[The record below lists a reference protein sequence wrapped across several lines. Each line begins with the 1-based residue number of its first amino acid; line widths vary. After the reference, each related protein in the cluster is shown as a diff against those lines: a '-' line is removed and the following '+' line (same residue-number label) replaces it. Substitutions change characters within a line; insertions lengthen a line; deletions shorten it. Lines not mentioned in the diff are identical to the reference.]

1 MSDSP
6 IRFAQFNASL
16 NRFNAGDLI
25 NDLSTPDNEQ
35 AQNVAEI
42 IQRSNPDVLLIN
54 EFDFDADG
62 TAAEL
67 FQENYLSVSQNGAD
81 PVEYPFV
88 YVAPSNTGIPSG
100 FDFNNDGEV
109 GGPGDA
115 FGFGFFPGQF
125 GMVLYSKHPIDTEN
139 IRTFQ
144 TFLWKDMPGALLP
157 DDPATPEP
165 ADWYSAEE
173 LEVFRLSSKS
183 HWDVPISVNGETIHV
198 LASHPTPPVFDGPED
213 FNGRRNHDEIRF
225 WSDYVTPGEG
235 GYIYDDS
242 GEMGGLEP
250 GSKFVI
256 MGDQNADPFDGDS
269 TDDAILQLLDNPL
282 VNVSLTPSSE
292 GGVDAAERQHQI
304 NDTHLGNPAL
314 DTADFSD
321 DSPGNLRAD
330 YVLPSFNLEITDT
343 GVVWPSSD
351 TVIDDLVIFGDSY
364 SDTGNIF
371 AASGG
376 TFPPSP
382 PYFEGRFSNGP
393 IWVDIIAPWL
403 GLEAEDVLNFAAGGA
418 TTGREGFVP
427 PGLGLESGLDPAL
440 PGLLDQIDQYV
451 ALAGADGLDSDDL
464 HVLWFNGN
472 ELQVVDPTEPAAIE
486 STVIQSVTNIA
497 TAVATLESLGAE
509 KIAIANAIDIGTLPL
524 ALETGRG
531 PVGTLVA
538 EFYNSALALT
548 IDLLEQ
554 QLELDIFEIDAFSLS
569 QAFATNPEF
578 GFTNVTEPLL
588 DVPAAANPEEFL
600 FFDTVHYTTQA
611 HEFFAETFLDDLALT
626 PTLET
631 VEASSDHRL
640 VYADVVAEGDLPNG
654 DRQFVS
660 SLEFLGEVTFET
672 GFTFEGT
679 EVGGLSGL
687 TYNPAQGVYYA
698 LSDDRS
704 SINDARFYTLN
715 IDLSDSSLDDGDVEF
730 LDVTALLAEDGE
742 PFASGDIDPEGIA
755 YSSIGTVYI
764 SSEGDTNALI
774 DPFVQEFSINT
785 GGKISSLPVPDKFLP
800 TADQSSGV
808 RNNLAFESLTITPDN
823 RFLYTATENALF
835 QDGPAAT
842 LDDGSLVRVIQYDL
856 TTGEPVKEFL
866 YETDEVAAA
875 PVPED
880 AFSTN
885 GLVEL
890 LAIDN
895 TGTLLALERSFS
907 VGVGNSIK
915 LYEVRTQ
922 LTTDVSDF
930 DGLTVPD
937 DTPFDVEPGEPL
949 FDVDAIATKE
959 LLLDFSDLG
968 ITLDNSEA
976 LAFGPTLPD
985 GRQSFFV
992 VSDNNFS
999 DTQFTQFLA
1008 FALDLDSTPAIP
1020 PTLETPPQIRFG
1032 DSENPDLDEESDPD
1046 DPAIYVHPT
1055 DSSQSFVITTL
1066 KNTGLKVF
1074 DLEGNE
1080 IQDIS
1085 PAGVRYNNV
1094 DLIYGFELGG
1104 ETMDI
1109 AVVSDRA
1116 NDTLAIFRIDPD
1128 TRQLTD
1134 ITAAALSVADFSI
1147 FGVDDGE
1154 QTAYGLATYTS
1165 IVDGTPYAYVTQAD
1179 GDKVAQLELADAGD
1193 GTITAKVIRTLQLP
1207 VPTGD
1212 PEDSQAEGIV
1222 IDRETGVG
1230 YVAQEEVVGIL
1241 KFNAE
1246 PGITDELTLVQPIQS
1261 EDDFGFEQSP
1271 DNPNLFVPISD
1282 SPLLPDIEGL
1292 TIYYAADGEGYL
1304 IASSQGDS
1312 TFAVFDRQTEQY
1324 LGSFAIED
1332 YLGIDGVEESDGA
1345 DIINVPL
1352 GDAFPN
1358 GLLVVQDGS
1367 NEPAVVFQDPED
1379 GEIQNFNANFKYIDW
1394 ADIVANFDGDLVID
1408 TEGYDPRNP
1417 DIDTLPNGVASGDVS
1432 QDSVVLWAR
1441 SLRVG
1446 DLTFEYS
1453 TSADFDTL
1461 SGTVTATVTDS
1472 DVPVKVEVDGLESNT
1487 EYFYR
1492 VTDAAGEMEVGRFV
1506 TAAEVGEFV
1515 GLNFGITGDWQQAPP
1530 YPSLDSAAASDL
1542 DFFIKLGDT
1551 IFADAET
1558 PALPG
1563 VTQARTLEEFRI
1575 KHAEVVGDRFGANF
1589 VSELYKS
1596 TAIFATIDDHEV
1608 VDNFAGGAAPGDSP
1622 DAPDIGSS
1630 PDPLFTD
1637 DVEFVNDTQVYE
1649 DALQAYQEYHPIRDQ
1664 FYGETGDDRT
1674 AGERQLYR
1682 TQDFGSDASIFVLD
1696 SRSFRDDQL
1705 EPADLSN
1712 PVPFIVETFDPE
1724 RTLLGEAQ
1732 LELLKQ
1738 DLLDAEEQGTTWKFV
1753 VIPEPIQNFGVVTAE
1768 DRFEGYAAERTELL
1782 KFIDDNDI
1790 DNVVFLAGDFHGTL
1804 VNNLTYQLGPDQE
1817 QIATNAFEIVT
1828 GPAAFFDG
1836 RFGPA
1841 VVNIAAAA
1849 GLISPEEVAFYNSLP
1864 IAPDTDDIL
1873 DDRDDFLEVLIN
1885 EQIAAFGYDPIGLD
1899 NNLDI
1904 AEGLIDA
1911 TLLQGD
1917 YVSAH
1922 TFSWTEFDIDANTQA
1937 LTVTTFGI
1945 DAYSEAEL
1953 LADPEAIINLEPRIV
1968 SQFVVNP
1975 DLPTEILGTDGDDRL
1990 AGTSADEVF
1999 LAGDGNDVV
2008 NAGLGNDEVEGGDGY
2023 DRISG
2028 DRDSFREGGD
2038 DILSGGGD
2046 TDNIFGRGGN
2056 DQIFG
2061 GDDDDYLFGNFGDD
2075 LLVGG
2080 LGNDNLNG
2088 GNGSDTY
2095 LFAPGE
2101 GTDTIRGFD
2110 VAEDFIALT
2119 NGLSAPSLGVSQVGR
2134 HTELSAGSEVLAVLR
2149 RVDADDLIAAADTVF
2164 VML

>member
-1 MSDSP
+1 MP
-6 IRFAQFNASL
+6 IL
-16 NRFNAGDLI
+16 
-25 NDLSTPDNEQ
+25 
-35 AQNVAEI
+35 
-42 IQRSNPDVLLIN
+42 
-54 EFDFDADG
+54 
-62 TAAEL
+62 
-67 FQENYLSVSQNGAD
+67 
-81 PVEYPFV
+81 
-88 YVAPSNTGIPSG
+88 
-100 FDFNNDGEV
+100 
-109 GGPGDA
+109 
-115 FGFGFFPGQF
+115 
-125 GMVLYSKHPIDTEN
+125 
-139 IRTFQ
+139 
-144 TFLWKDMPGALLP
+144 
-157 DDPATPEP
+157 
-165 ADWYSAEE
+165 
-173 LEVFRLSSKS
+173 
-183 HWDVPISVNGETIHV
+183 VNGETIHV

-235 GYIYDDS
+235 GYIYDDA
-242 GEMGGLEP
+242 GETGGLEP
-250 GSKFVI
+250 GAKFVI

-292 GGVDAAERQHQI
+292 GAVDAAEIQGGA
-304 NDTHLGNPAL
+304 NDAHLGNPAL
-314 DTADFSD
+314 DTADFAD
-321 DSPGNLRAD
+321 GTPGNLRAD
-330 YVLPSFNLEITDT
+330 YVLPSFNLEITEA
-343 GVVWPSSD
+343 GVFWPEQ
-351 TVIDDLVIFGDSY
+351 DDPLFPIV
-364 SDTGNIF
+364 GNF
-371 AASGG
+371 
-376 TFPPSP
+376 
-382 PYFEGRFSNGP
+382 
-393 IWVDIIAPWL
+393 
-403 GLEAEDVLNFAAGGA
+403 
-418 TTGREGFVP
+418 
-427 PGLGLESGLDPAL
+427 DPAI
-440 PGLLDQIDQYV
+440 PG
-451 ALAGADGLDSDDL
+451 
-464 HVLWFNGN
+464 F
-472 ELQVVDPTEPAAIE
+472 P
-486 STVIQSVTNIA
+486 
-497 TAVATLESLGAE
+497 
-509 KIAIANAIDIGTLPL
+509 
-524 ALETGRG
+524 
-531 PVGTLVA
+531 
-538 EFYNSALALT
+538 
-548 IDLLEQ
+548 
-554 QLELDIFEIDAFSLS
+554 
-569 QAFATNPEF
+569 
-578 GFTNVTEPLL
+578 
-588 DVPAAANPEEFL
+588 
-600 FFDTVHYTTQA
+600 
-611 HEFFAETFLDDLALT
+611 
-626 PTLET
+626 
-631 VEASSDHRL
+631 SSDHRL
-640 VYADVVAEGDLPNG
+640 VYADVLAAGDLPNG

-660 SLEFLGEVTFET
+660 RLEFLGEVTFDT

-687 TYNPAQGVYYA
+687 TYNPTQGVFYA

-704 SINDARFYTLN
+704 SINDARFYTLD
-715 IDLSDSSLDDGDVEF
+715 IDLSDGSLDEGDVEF
-730 LDVTALLAEDGE
+730 LDVTTLLDVTGA
-742 PFASGDIDPEGIA
+742 PFAPFSTDPEGIA
-755 YSSIGTVYI
+755 YSSIGTIYV
-764 SSEGDTNALI
+764 SSEGDANALI
-774 DPFVQEFSINT
+774 APSITEFSLT
-785 GGKISSLPVPDKFLP
+785 GEQITSLPVPDKFLP
-800 TADQSSGV
+800 TADQSSGI
-808 RNNLAFESLTITPDN
+808 RNNQAFESLTITPDN

-835 QDGPAAT
+835 QDGTAST
-842 LDDGSLVRVIQYDL
+842 LEDSSLVRVIQYDL
-856 TTGEPVKEFL
+856 TTGEPVKEFF
-866 YETDEVAAA
+866 YETDPI
-875 PVPED
+875 PVEPIPAD
-880 AFSTN
+880 GFADN

-895 TGTLLALERSFS
+895 SGTLLALERSFA
-907 VGVGNSIK
+907 VGVGNSIR

-937 DTPFDVEPGEPL
+937 GTPFDAEPGDL
-949 FDVDAIATKE
+949 FGVDAIATKE

-992 VSDNNFS
+992 VSDNNFNP
-999 DTQFTQFLA
+999 TQFTQVLA
-1008 FALDLDSTPAIP
+1008 FALDLDSIPAVP

-1032 DSENPDLDEESDPD
+1032 DPENPDLDEESDPD

-1085 PAGVRYNNV
+1085 PVGVRYNNV
-1094 DLIYGFELGG
+1094 DLIYGFDLGG
-1104 ETMDI
+1104 EKVDI
-1109 AVVSDRA
+1109 AVASDRA
-1116 NDTLAIFRIDPD
+1116 NDTLAIFRIDPN

-1134 ITAAALSVADFSI
+1134 ITADDLSAADFSI

-1179 GDKVAQLELADAGD
+1179 GDKVAQLKLMDAGD
-1193 GTITAKVIRTLQLP
+1193 GTITGEVIRTLQLP

-1212 PEDSQAEGIV
+1212 PEDSQSEGIV

-1230 YVAQEEVVGIL
+1230 YVAQEGVVGIL

-1246 PGITDELTLVQPIQS
+1246 PGITDALTVVQPLQS
-1261 EDDFGFEQSP
+1261 EDEAGFEQSA
-1271 DNPNLFVPISD
+1271 DDPNVFVPIST
-1282 SPLLPDIEGL
+1282 SPLLPDAEGL

-1312 TFAVFDRQTEQY
+1312 TFAIFDRRTEQY

-1417 DIDTLPNGVASGDVS
+1417 NIDTLPNGVASGDVS
-1432 QDSVVLWAR
+1432 QDAVVLWAR

-1446 DLTFEYS
+1446 EITFEYA

-1472 DVPVKVEVDGLESNT
+1472 DVPVKVEIDGLESNT

-1492 VTDAAGEMEVGRFV
+1492 VTDAAGETEVGRFV
-1506 TAAEVGEFV
+1506 TAAEVGEFA

-1530 YPSLDSAAASDL
+1530 YPSLGLAAESDL

-1551 IFADAET
+1551 IYADAET

-1589 VSELYKS
+1589 VSDLYKS
-1596 TAIFATIDDHEV
+1596 TSIFATIDDHEV
-1608 VDNFAGGAAPGDSP
+1608 VDNFAGGAAPGESP

-1649 DALQAYQEYHPIRDQ
+1649 EALQAYQEYHPIRDQ

-1705 EPADLSN
+1705 EPVDLAN
-1712 PVPFIVETFDPE
+1712 PVPFIVETFNPD

-1732 LELLKQ
+1732 LELLKR

-1753 VIPEPIQNFGVVTAE
+1753 VIPEPIQNFGVVNAE

-1782 KFIDDNDI
+1782 KFIDDNSI

-1804 VNNLTYQLGPDQE
+1804 VNNLTYQLGPGQE

-1828 GPAAFFDG
+1828 GPAAFFEG

-1849 GLISPEEVAFYNSLP
+1849 GLISPEELAFYNSLP
-1864 IAPDTDDIL
+1864 IAPDTDNIL
-1873 DDRDDFLEVLIN
+1873 NDRDDFLESLIN
-1885 EQIAAFGYDPIGLD
+1885 EQIDLFGYDPIGLD

-1922 TFSWTEFDIDANTQA
+1922 TFSWTDFDIDADTQA
-1937 LTVTTFGI
+1937 LTVTTYGI

-1953 LADPEAIINLEPRIV
+1953 LANPDAIINLEPRIV

-1975 DLPTEILGTDGDDRL
+1975 TLSTEIVGTDGDDRR

-1999 LAGDGNDVV
+1999 TMGAGNDVV
-2008 NAGLGNDEVEGGDGY
+2008 NAGLGNDEVDGGAGRDI
-2023 DRISG
+2023 ISG
-2028 DRDSFREGGD
+2028 DRDSFREGGN
-2038 DILSGGGD
+2038 DILSGGDGND
-2046 TDNIFGRGGN
+2046 RIDGRGGD

-2061 GDDDDYLFGNFGDD
+2061 GNGNDNLFGNYGDD
-2075 LLVGG
+2075 LLSGG

-2095 LFAPGE
+2095 VFAPGE

-2110 VAEDFIALT
+2110 VSEDFIALT
-2119 NGLSAPSLGVSQVGR
+2119 GGLSGASVGIAQVGR
-2134 HTELSAGSEVLAVLR
+2134 HTEISVGSETLAVLR

-2164 VML
+2164 ITL